1 MSNAA
6 RYTVGDTVEATVTAE
21 LPQQLFRLQISDGTV
36 ILAGRSEELGRLAR
50 PIRTGARV
58 LVRRARL
65 DPSRGTIVALVVTGE
80 AGAFVERRFGP
91 MGSWR
96 ARAELRQGF
105 GGHQGLVGDLS
116 LAYAGRSGKLLY
128 SVGPRTTFASRD
140 YVQTYFGVDAGQA
153 ARTGLA
159 VSRPGG
165 GLVSFGLGGT
175 AIRPL
180 DRNRTVSLFGGID
193 RLGDAPAGTS
203 LIRQRGQRTT
213 FNLGL
218 AYSYRFRL

>member
-80 AGAFVERRFGP
+80 K
-91 MGSWR
+91 S
-96 ARAELRQGF
+96 
-105 GGHQGLVGDLS
+105 
-116 LAYAGRSGKLLY
+116 
-128 SVGPRTTFASRD
+128 
-140 YVQTYFGVDAGQA
+140 
-153 ARTGLA
+153 
-159 VSRPGG
+159 
-165 GLVSFGLGGT
+165 
-175 AIRPL
+175 
-180 DRNRTVSLFGGID
+180 
-193 RLGDAPAGTS
+193 
-203 LIRQRGQRTT
+203 
-213 FNLGL
+213 
-218 AYSYRFRL
+218 